1 MKTPRIV
8 LAVAALVLLPLSAS
22 AQEAMPR
29 PGNVAPPMVGTAAV
43 AQPPMRPYVAPLSEP
58 VKIEALI
65 ISVEQLPGAVFIRNG
80 SEYSADKA
88 ADHLRMKLR
97 YAGKR
102 IKTAEEFIDNLAT
115 GSSMSGKPYRI
126 RFADGHTVESA
137 VYFRE
142 QLRRIETGHRAA
154 AATPRP
160 ATAIQRPAAT
170 TTPRPA
176 TATR

>member
-1 MKTPRIV
+1 MKTPPIV
-8 LAVAALVLLPLSAS
+8 LAIAAALFLPVCAS
-22 AQEAMPR
+22 AQQAPPR
-29 PGNVAPPMVGTAAV
+29 PGIVAVPMVGTPTMPR
-43 AQPPMRPYVAPLSEP
+43 PPMKPSFAPLSEP

-102 IKTAEEFIDNLAT
+102 IKTADDFITNLAT
-115 GSSMSGKPYRI
+115 GSSMSGQPYHI

-142 QLRRIETGHRAA
+142 QLKWIETGHRAA
-154 AATPRP
+154 AATQRA
-160 ATAIQRPAAT
+160 ATATQ
-170 TTPRPA
+170 RPA